1 MKIVIIGD
9 IHGRNN
15 WLPLVEQNLK
25 SADKIVFTGDYFD
38 TYDKHVTFKQ
48 MKDVFYKIVK
58 YKILEPYKFVLL
70 IGNHDIHYIHDVQK
84 ATRYDFR
91 NATEIKKMF
100 RENEYLLQYAYQ
112 IKNHLFTHAGV
123 ANKWIDY
130 NYDDLLDYDYED
142 IYNLGETINLMGMN
156 RNGISILNQVGR
168 SRRGFYD
175 IGGPLWADVKETY
188 KDIPDGLH
196 QYVGHS
202 QLKDFYKH
210 SKGNSSITYCDV
222 LGTIDKAMIINI

>member
-112 IKNHLFTHAGV
+112 IKN
-123 ANKWIDY
+123 
-130 NYDDLLDYDYED
+130 
-142 IYNLGETINLMGMN
+142 
-156 RNGISILNQVGR
+156 
-168 SRRGFYD
+168 
-175 IGGPLWADVKETY
+175 
-188 KDIPDGLH
+188 
-196 QYVGHS
+196 
-202 QLKDFYKH
+202 
-210 SKGNSSITYCDV
+210 
-222 LGTIDKAMIINI
+222 